1 MSPPALLLQQLLR
14 AHRIFLLHH
23 APTLASLYTRLARVK
38 FCRFLKKFWDGYVWN
53 WDVLLNGNPAVDV
66 FNGLKLGAGG
76 ELGIGVGEEEWGS
89 GEREVME
96 GFIGRTDG
104 LVDLVVSRFGDAPQ
118 GEPVPRRDSASTSG
132 TSDLH
137 KTCESEWQGA
147 GQHPRP
153 SDGVIFS
160 GIGAITRSSVRD
172 ISSWM
177 ETLYKHGQD
186 AYGVRDNPSAP
197 HRRKRRRQS
206 HSSTI
211 PGMKST
217 TPLNQQPSDPK
228 LNSIARQRSSSPIGI
243 PPSIFEPLRTSS
255 AIANQSSSPR
265 ESAGQGKGNNSP
277 PFRSTVEAS
286 PSGTDTLM
294 KYLTLGVYGSKWA
307 TFPKTP
313 VVHQRISD
321 LQDEDGGVVGSGYGN
336 KSSTFLHE
344 QWTSHGYFMI
354 GLQGELDQD
363 NSVKVDEQDTETST
377 DHDSVLE
384 NQRWTSRTMLRTLQ
398 VERTLK
404 KVAESSDSLV
414 TSGKVACIVLQIGGL

>member
-1 MSPPALLLQQLLR
+1 M
-14 AHRIFLLHH
+14 
-23 APTLASLYTRLARVK
+23 
-38 FCRFLKKFWDGYVWN
+38 
-53 WDVLLNGNPAVDV
+53 LLNGNPAVDV

-104 LVDLVVSRFGDAPQ
+104 LVDLVVSRFGDATQ
-118 GEPVPRRDSASTSG
+118 GEPVPRRDSTSTMG
-132 TSDLH
+132 TSDNN
-137 KTCESEWQGA
+137 KKRNSEWQGA

-186 AYGVRDNPSAP
+186 AYGVRDNPSAA
-197 HRRKRRRQS
+197 HRRKRKRQS
-206 HSSTI
+206 YASII
-211 PGMKST
+211 PGMK
-217 TPLNQQPSDPK
+217 PEILLNQPSSESNLPVITIK
-228 LNSIARQRSSSPIGI
+228 RAGSPVGI
-243 PPSIFEPLRTSS
+243 PPPIVEPLRARP
-255 AIANQSSSPR
+255 AITNKSSSLR

-277 PFRSTVEAS
+277 PKETTSQAS

-307 TFPKTP
+307 TFPRTP
-313 VVHQRISD
+313 VVNQRISD
-321 LQDEDGGVVGSGYGN
+321 LRDGDGDVVVGGYGSQN
-336 KSSTFLHE
+336 STFPQK

-363 NSVKVDEQDTETST
+363 QSVENDEQDTETGT
-377 DHDSVLE
+377 DRDSVLGS
-384 NQRWTSRTMLRTLQ
+384 QSWTSRTMLRTLQ
-398 VERTLK
+398 VERAIRK
-404 KVAESSDSLV
+404 GAGSSGSLA
-414 TSGKVACIVLQIGGL
+414 TSGRLTCIALQSIGL